1 MRELALPPVVDA
13 AWVREHRDSLLLV
26 DVRWFLD
33 GRSGHDAYLAG
44 HLPGAVWADVDT
56 VLSAPPDETDGRHP
70 LPDPADFARALGALG
85 IGDGT
90 AVVAYDADGGPYA
103 ARLVWLL
110 RRTGR
115 SAALLDGGLSG
126 WPHGTETGDVTLPE
140 AWLTPVEWPTE
151 SLRSADEVA
160 AGDAV
165 VLDARA
171 ADRYSGETVL
181 PTDIRSGHIPGA
193 RSAPWSA
200 NLTADGT
207 FATPAQLRERY
218 EELGVHEGWR
228 SSSTAVA
235 GSPPATTCWRS
246 NTPESPAPP
255 STRAPGPPGRRTSPG
270 RWRRDRSPDSRRR
283 GSPAGAEP
291 GHRLDQFTL
300 LVREVRQKS
309 VREQVHSRPQPVPA
323 RLVAREGDEF
333 AVDPLDH
340 ALYGVMLL
348 GEPVEHRA
356 KTRIGIA

>member
-1 MRELALPPVVDA
+1 MPDKSMRGLALPPVVDA
-13 AWVREHRDSLLLV
+13 AWVREHRESLVLV

-56 VLSAPPDETDGRHP
+56 VLSAPPDETEGRHP

-115 SAALLDGGLSG
+115 AAALLDGGLSG
-126 WPHGTETGDVTLPE
+126 WPHGTETGAVTLPE

-151 SLRSADEVA
+151 VLRSADEVA

-218 EELGVHEGWR
+218 EELGVREGVEVVVYCG
-228 SSSTAVA
+228 SGVTACHDLLALEHAGITGAALYPGSWSAWSADFSRPVA
-235 GSPPATTCWRS
+235 TGQ
-246 NTPESPAPP
+246 
-255 STRAPGPPGRRTSPG
+255 
-270 RWRRDRSPDSRRR
+270 
-283 GSPAGAEP
+283 EP
-291 GHRLDQFTL
+291 GQ
-300 LVREVRQKS
+300 
-309 VREQVHSRPQPVPA
+309 
-323 RLVAREGDEF
+323 
-333 AVDPLDH
+333 
-340 ALYGVMLL
+340 
-348 GEPVEHRA
+348 
-356 KTRIGIA
+356 